1 MLTTIEEFIL
11 LDVAIQMAKTSADR
25 KAAKAEMLS
34 TACTFGG
41 NFDDMYDAFGKAG
54 TAIQKE
60 VFYEYTVHWAHALSN
75 AITASLKGNHKAAQ
89 RMLVDLS
96 DSVRFAE

>member
-1 MLTTIEEFIL
+1 MLSTIEEFIR
-11 LDVAIQMAKTSADR
+11 LDLAIQMAKSSADR
-25 KAAKAEMLS
+25 KAAKSEMLS

-41 NFDDMYDAFGKAG
+41 NFDDMFDSGKAG

-75 AITASLKGNHKAAQ
+75 AITCSLKGNHKVAQ
-89 RMLVDLS
+89 KILSDLS

>member
-60 VFYEYTVHWAHALSN
+60 VFHKYTVPWAGELSR
-75 AITASLKGNHKAAQ
+75 AITCSLKGKHRDAKK
-89 RMLVDLS
+89 LFVDLYIT
-96 DSVRFAE
+96 VRFAE